1 MKPEAFVELL
11 GRERASAILRC
22 DDQEVAAQ
30 AMDAAIR
37 GGFRVV
43 ELTMTVPGVLD
54 LVRDFSRREGIVA
67 GAGTVLT
74 EEQAEQVVEAG
85 GRFLVS
91 PVVDEAVI
99 RKAGELGVAMMPGTH
114 TPTEML
120 VAHRAGA
127 QLVKLFPAPGIG
139 PAFVRSVLGPLPF
152 LKIVP
157 TNGVDETNCTEWLAA
172 GVWAMGFVNP
182 LFAAEDLAARRFD
195 AIEER
200 ARRILA
206 RVRGWARPAASD
218 PPSV

>member
-1 MKPEAFVELL
+1 MMPDDFVELV
-11 GRERASAILRC
+11 GKTRASAILRC
-22 DDQEVAAQ
+22 DSQELAAR
-30 AMDAAIR
+30 AMEAAMR
-37 GGFRVV
+37 GGFRVL
-43 ELTMTVPGVLD
+43 EFTMTVPGVLD
-54 LVRDFSRREGIVA
+54 LIRDFSRRDGVVV

-74 EEQAEQVVEAG
+74 PDEAEQVVDAG

-91 PVVDEAVI
+91 PVTDVDVI

-120 VAHRAGA
+120 IAHRAGA
-127 QLVKLFPAPGIG
+127 QLMKLFPAPGIG

-157 TNGVDETNCTEWLAA
+157 TNGVDEANCTEWLDA
-172 GVWAMGFVNP
+172 GVWAMGFVAP
-182 LFAAEDLAARRFD
+182 LFAASDLAGKRFD

-206 RVRGWARPAASD
+206 KIEAHERAPV
-218 PPSV
+218 SV